1 MSHSGQMHLRDLVLQ
16 DIDEQIF
23 EDLDLVNNKQ
33 DIYDNH
39 ITNGGGQWQMY
50 GCRKSPNHEPYTLTA
65 VYNCE
70 YSEDNENFSQKQLSK
85 GEFPELKNR
94 VKIFNTRNDD
104 LPEAVYKESVIS
116 LLESKKKTRY
126 SFIESSS

>member
-1 MSHSGQMHLRDLVLQ
+1 MVVVNGKCMVVENHL
-16 DIDEQIF
+16 
-23 EDLDLVNNKQ
+23 
-33 DIYDNH
+33 
-39 ITNGGGQWQMY
+39 T
-50 GCRKSPNHEPYTLTA
+50 HEPYTLTA

-94 VKIFNTRNDD
+94 VKIFSTRNDD

-116 LLESKKKTRY
+116 LLESKKKIRY